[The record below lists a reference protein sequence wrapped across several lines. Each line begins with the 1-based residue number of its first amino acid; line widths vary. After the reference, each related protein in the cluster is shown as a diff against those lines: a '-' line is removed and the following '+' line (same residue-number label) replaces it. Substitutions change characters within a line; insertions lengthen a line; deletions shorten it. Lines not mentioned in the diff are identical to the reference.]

1 MNQVQFPRAKQALPA
16 AEPQII
22 VDVGGKI
29 WKVGPKTFA
38 SMVETAK
45 EAMRQRGQCAIVA
58 VGKGYIWTMEKTTFA
73 DRAALDKG
81 IHHLQA
87 KGMQVKSVRV

>member
-1 MNQVQFPRAKQALPA
+1 MNKVQFPRAKQAPSV
-16 AEPQII
+16 AEPQVI

-29 WKVGPKTFA
+29 WKVGPETFA

-45 EAMRQRGQCAIVA
+45 DALRERGQCAIVA
-58 VGKGYIWTMEKTTFA
+58 VGKGSVWTMEKTTFA
-73 DRAALDKG
+73 DRTSLDKG
-81 IHHLQA
+81 IHQLQA